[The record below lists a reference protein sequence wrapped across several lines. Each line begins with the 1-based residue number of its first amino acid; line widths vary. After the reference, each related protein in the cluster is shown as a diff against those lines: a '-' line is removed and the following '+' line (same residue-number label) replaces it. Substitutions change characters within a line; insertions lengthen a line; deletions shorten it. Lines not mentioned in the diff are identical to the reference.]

1 MRVKIFR
8 GRLCRRGETGNIGS
22 IKKCTKRVSSNISTE
37 IAPLPKV
44 PSGYV
49 SDGGDFRNVKR
60 CKLPD
65 PISSIDSVKSGR
77 FTCTLKGSEWSR
89 KTNAKLAKITMNHN
103 GL

>member
-1 MRVKIFR
+1 MISEVLRKVQNEF
-8 GRLCRRGETGNIGS
+8 LL
-22 IKKCTKRVSSNISTE
+22 NISTE

-44 PSGYV
+44 PNGYV

-60 CKLPD
+60 CKLPN
-65 PISSIDSVKSGR
+65 PISSIYSVKSGR